1 MRAPAF
7 LVYTAGR
14 IGVFLLTAAVL
25 WLLGFRSW
33 FLALGA
39 VLLSMPLSYF
49 LLRRQRAAFADSVE
63 RRMRER
69 RELRAK
75 LRGDDPS
82 P

>member
-1 MRAPAF
+1 
-7 LVYTAGR
+7 VYTAAR
-14 IGVFLLTAAVL
+14 IGVFLLTAGVL

-49 LLRRQRAAFADSVE
+49 LLRRQRAAFAGSVE
-63 RRMRER
+63 RRMQER

-75 LRGDDPS
+75 LRGDDPG